1 MQLELT
7 TDERALLA
15 NILDQALR
23 DLKEE
28 VYHTETMEYKEALKQ
43 REQLLQGLL
52 RKLGAEANSGPS

>member
-28 VYHTETMEYKEALKQ
+28 VYHTETMEYKEALKK

>member
-7 TDERALLA
+7 ADEHALLVT
-15 NILDQALR
+15 ILDQALR

-52 RKLGAEANSGPS
+52 SKLGTGPS